1 MVKANTVFSLLS
13 IMNPENSPSK
23 SAKKCC
29 FFCLNKLR
37 TKSLKFVEANSWQSD
52 FLLRITPSIAMR
64 KFSFSTI
71 TLSNKPS

>member
-1 MVKANTVFSLLS
+1 M
-13 IMNPENSPSK
+13 
-23 SAKKCC
+23 
-29 FFCLNKLR
+29 NKLR

-64 KFSFSTI
+64 KLSFSTI